1 MSGDGG
7 FVISPADGESLPRL
21 AAAHGLRV
29 PGPA

>member
-7 FVISPADGESLPRL
+7 FVIGPAGRESLPRP

-29 PGPA
+29 PPRA